1 MGLIMQQRFVG
12 RVVIV
17 TGGASGIGAGCV
29 QRFHDEGAS
38 VVVADVQ
45 DDAGAALAERLGERA
60 LFVHCD
66 VGDESSVE
74 QLVDTAV
81 GTFGRLDVFYANAAV
96 LGAVGPIAKLRM
108 EDADATLAV
117 NLRGVILAMKH
128 ATRVMQPQ
136 GSGVILATASPG
148 GILGGVGPHVYSAAK
163 AGVVG
168 LVQSVAAEVR
178 PYGMRVNAIVP
189 GAMLTPMTADIMTG
203 NPRDLDGAEAALSPS
218 NLMDR
223 PGKPED
229 IAAAAAFL
237 ASDEAVF
244 VTGSTFNIDGGYC
257 HAPGDSPFA
266 KDAWAEPGAMFEAG
280 RRRG

>member
-1 MGLIMQQRFVG
+1 MHQRFVG
-12 RVVIV
+12 RVVVI
-17 TGGASGIGAGCV
+17 TGAASGIGAGCA
-29 QRFHDEGAS
+29 QRFYDEGAA
-38 VVVADVQ
+38 VVLADVQ
-45 DDAGAALAERLGERA
+45 DDAGSALAERLGQRA

-66 VGDESSVE
+66 VSDEGSVE
-74 QLVDTAV
+74 HLVDTTV
-81 GTFGRLDVFYANAAV
+81 STFGHLDVFYANAAV
-96 LGAVGPIAKLRM
+96 LGALGPIAKLRM

-128 ATRVMQPQ
+128 AARVMLPQ

-178 PYGMRVNAIVP
+178 PHGLRVNAIVP

-203 NPRDLDGAEAALSPS
+203 DPRDLDGAAEALSPS
-218 NLMDR
+218 NLMQR
-223 PGKPED
+223 PGEPED

-257 HAPGDSPFA
+257 NAPGDSPFA
-266 KDAWAEPGAMFEAG
+266 KDAWAEPAAMFEAG